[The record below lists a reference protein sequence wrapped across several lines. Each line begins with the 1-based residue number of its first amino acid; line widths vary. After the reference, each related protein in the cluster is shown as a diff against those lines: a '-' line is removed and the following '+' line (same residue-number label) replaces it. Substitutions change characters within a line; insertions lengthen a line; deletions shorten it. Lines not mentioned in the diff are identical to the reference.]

1 ASSRSQNQPSV
12 HKRNFTPG
20 SFPNIPNIHRFPKIP
35 GIQNIPQI
43 SIPNIPIPQ
52 IPVIPGLPNIPGL
65 PRGSFGLF
73 QSVLVS
79 QSAEP
84 ENCLT
89 GDKSKVGEKCL
100 SQIFSS
106 WAGNNFSLDK
116 ECCELVLNMDKKFR
130 SSLFLASGGGLNLE
144 LSCG

>member
-1 ASSRSQNQPSV
+1 MPRHAPKTNRLFTKETSPLARSLI
-12 HKRNFTPG
+12 
-20 SFPNIPNIHRFPKIP
+20 FPTVC
-35 GIQNIPQI
+35 IQNIPQI

>member
-1 ASSRSQNQPSV
+1 MPRHAPKTNRLFTKETSPLARSLI
-12 HKRNFTPG
+12 
-20 SFPNIPNIHRFPKIP
+20 FPT
-35 GIQNIPQI
+35 
-43 SIPNIPIPQ
+43 ST
-52 IPVIPGLPNIPGL
+52 GL

-73 QSVLVS
+73 HSVLVS